1 MDTTVTERKF
11 GSARAPRKAPVANR
25 LFAPCDLASKGI
37 YYHMNHLRKL
47 WKLGKFPEPIRLSP
61 RKIAW
66 RESDLDA
73 WIAEKIKYVEKP
85 RRRPSRADVKC
96 SAISAITFERDRGHE
111 KCCGSMVPAI
121 SPISPIFFIQIR
133 SAEKRAM
140 VRPGAPPCLISS
152 TNFSKR

>member
-25 LFAPCDLASKGI
+25 LFAPCGLASKGI

-66 RESDLDA
+66 RESTSMPGSPKRSNT
-73 WIAEKIKYVEKP
+73 WK
-85 RRRPSRADVKC
+85 SRD
-96 SAISAITFERDRGHE
+96 EDHRE
-111 KCCGSMVPAI
+111 PM
-121 SPISPIFFIQIR
+121 
-133 SAEKRAM
+133 
-140 VRPGAPPCLISS
+140 
-152 TNFSKR
+152 